1 MKIRTRMQAAVL
13 SILAIVITAAAVIFL
28 GGDKYNTPNKHP
40 IVQLEEGWTL
50 YRGDSSYPIE
60 HLSSTSIDMMDKY
73 DKITLISTLPRSDLK
88 PATLHFRS
96 FLSTVDVFV
105 DGKKIYSFGKEYAD
119 KQKMIPKVHNFIPL
133 PDNYGG
139 KEIRI
144 VIKSYENNAF
154 SGLPTISLGDC
165 EDISRS
171 LLQQHRLPLV
181 VGVFMCVFGF
191 LTLILSPY
199 IIFYNHHDY
208 SIILSAFVTLILG
221 LYVLCFND
229 LFSQISNKPGI
240 FSFIEYLALFM
251 IPGTI
256 LAFVLAAD
264 QLDQK
269 YLGYIILIFNS
280 MFVVATALL
289 HILNICH
296 ICAFV
301 SWLHILSI
309 IEGILVISIIIVNNV
324 KKARS
329 NKEDLR
335 KRAMSTNILVAGL
348 IITLLF
354 SIIDIVKYN
363 ILKYIGM
370 KEVNANI
377 DFMTVGALIFSICL
391 LLNYFYHCIEYISEE
406 SVKNQLEGLAY
417 TDPLT
422 GLYNRTKCELTLA
435 SLKGKY
441 TIISFD
447 LDYLKYTNDNYGHA
461 AGDELLKGFAD
472 LLRQSF
478 FDSSIIGRMGGDE
491 FIVILPYVDDNRT
504 ENGLALLTDLMTDKN
519 NNESTLRYSAS
530 WGYASSE
537 SAKIKFTSEAQ
548 SVYLLADKHMY
559 TMKKAH
565 HNESLGRL
573 YEDLIKSVDPEGG
586 AQYAK

>member
-13 SILAIVITAAAVIFL
+13 SILAIAITAAAVIFL
-28 GGDKYNTPNKHP
+28 GGDKPNTPNRHP
-40 IVQLEEGWTL
+40 IVQLEEGWTI
-50 YRGDSSYPIE
+50 YRGDSSYSVD
-60 HLSSTSIDMMDKY
+60 HLSTTSIDIMNKY
-73 DKITLISTLPRSDLK
+73 DTITLENTLPRTDIN

-96 FLSTVDVFV
+96 ILSTVDVYV
-105 DGKKIYSFGKEYAD
+105 GGKKIYSYGKDYAD
-119 KQKMIPKVHNFIPL
+119 KNKMIPKVQNYIPL
-133 PDNYGG
+133 PDNYAG

-154 SGLPTISLGDC
+154 SGLYPITLGDC
-165 EDISRS
+165 EDISMT
-171 LLQQHRLPLV
+171 LLQRHRLPLV

-191 LTLILSPY
+191 LTLILAPY
-199 IIFYNHHDY
+199 IIFYNYHDY
-208 SIILSAFVTLILG
+208 SIIFSAFVTLILG

-229 LFSQISNKPGI
+229 LFSQISDKQEL

-256 LAFVLAAD
+256 LAFVLAAN

-269 YLGYIILIFNS
+269 YLGYIVLIFNVL
-280 MFVVATALL
+280 FVIGTATMHL
-289 HILNICH
+289 LNICH

-309 IEGILVISIIIVNNV
+309 IEGVLIISILIANTI
-324 KKARS
+324 KKFIS
-329 NKEDLR
+329 NKEDLS
-335 KRAMSTNILVAGL
+335 KRFMSTNVLLFGL

-363 ILKYIGM
+363 IFKYFGM
-370 KEVNANI
+370 EDINANI
-377 DFMTVGALIFSICL
+377 DFMTVGALLFSICL

-406 SVKNQLEGLAY
+406 TTKKQLEGLAY
-417 TDPLT
+417 TDALT

-461 AGDELLKGFAD
+461 AGDELLSGFAD

-478 FDSSIIGRMGGDE
+478 FDAAIIGRMGGDE
-491 FIVILPYVDDNRT
+491 FIVILPYVDNART

-519 NNESTLRYSAS
+519 DNEPTLRYSAS
-530 WGYASSE
+530 WGYADSE
-537 SAKIKFTSEAQ
+537 SIKPKLTASAH
-548 SVYLLADKHMY
+548 SVYLLADKRMY
-559 TMKKAH
+559 FMKKAH
-565 HNESLGRL
+565 HNESFGRL
-573 YEDLIKSVDPEGG
+573 YDDLIKNAILKGG
-586 AQYAK
+586 T